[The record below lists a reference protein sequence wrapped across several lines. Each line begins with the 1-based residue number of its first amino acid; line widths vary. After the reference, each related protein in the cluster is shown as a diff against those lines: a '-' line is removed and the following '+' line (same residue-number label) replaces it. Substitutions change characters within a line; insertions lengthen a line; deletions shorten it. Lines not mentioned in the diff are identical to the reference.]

1 MSRSLILFLLL
12 SFAGAA
18 WSGGVSVPNTLQSG
32 TPALAA
38 DVNANFQALVDAV
51 NAQQAVIEQLQSDLA
66 KQKYVNIN
74 TMKNAAFNEANP
86 PIGGPIS
93 FDASLVVPPDYTPG
107 TDLTLVL
114 NLFKLDFSPAASCAI
129 TLATNYL
136 YSMRPST
143 GDTVVSTF
151 STDDGTVGFDAVFRD
166 IASVEFTMSGAFEPG
181 DSLTF
186 GVFPDF
192 FGCTFGDVGTHSA
205 VVYYE

>member
-1 MSRSLILFLLL
+1 MSRPFVVLFLLIF
-12 SFAGAA
+12 SGAA
-18 WSGGVSVPNTLQSG
+18 WPGGVSVPNTLQSG

-51 NAQQAVIEQLQSDLA
+51 NAQQAVIDQLQSDLA
-66 KQKYVNIN
+66 QQKYVNIN
-74 TMKNAAFNEANP
+74 TMKDADGFEANRP
-86 PIGGPIS
+86 VGGS
-93 FDASLVVPPDYTPG
+93 LFFDASLVVPPDYTPG

-114 NLFKLDFSPAASCAI
+114 NLFKLDFSPFANCAI
-129 TLATNYL
+129 TLANNYL

-143 GDTVVSTF
+143 GDSVASTL

-166 IASVEFTMSGAFEPG
+166 IASVEFTMAGAFEPG

-192 FGCTFGDVGTHSA
+192 FGCSVGDVGMHSA
-205 VVYYE
+205 AVYYE